1 MIFLSKIAYVEL
13 LRCRKTQQ
21 KTGRNQNLNEG
32 GDTIVVDAESAPA
45 LGRVPV
51 WFLPWETGACV
62 RTTIP
67 DVATL
72 AGQTDSHLFFSTA
85 NNGCSIFFQ
94 GTARNPAIFR
104 ARPKISPGSTH
115 S

>member
-1 MIFLSKIAYVEL
+1 MISLSKIAYVEL
-13 LRCRKTQQ
+13 LRCRKIQQ
-21 KTGRNQNLNEG
+21 KTGRNAQNLNEG
-32 GDTIVVDAESAPA
+32 GNTIVVDAESAPA

-51 WFLPWETGACV
+51 FLPWETGACV

-72 AGQTDSHLFFSTA
+72 AGQTDSHLFFTA
-85 NNGCSIFFQ
+85 AISGCSIFFQ
-94 GTARNPAIFR
+94 GTARNPAIFH
-104 ARPKISPGSTH
+104 ARPKISPGLTH